1 MFNYSNELVEKN
13 GIFFSEKKTGVSYP
27 QEGNEDLFEIEEK
40 SFWFNHRNNCI
51 LETVKKNNGKQEL
64 FDVGGGN
71 GFVSKKLQ
79 ENQIPT
85 VLIEPG
91 LTGCINAQKRGI
103 NNIICATLE
112 DAQFYKN
119 SISSIGLFD
128 VIEHVE
134 DDVFF
139 LKSIHEKLMEDGL
152 VYITVPAYKN
162 LWSSDDI
169 HAGHYRRYSLK
180 ELEKKLNLA
189 EFKIVYST
197 YFFTVLPIP
206 IFLFRTIPYWL
217 GLNKKK
223 KGVENHE
230 NDHKKKSG
238 LISNLLNK
246 VWENE
251 LTKIRKEKTMS
262 FGGSCLVVARKI
274 NK

>member
-1 MFNYSNELVEKN
+1 MS
-13 GIFFSEKKTGVSYP
+13 SYR
-27 QEGNEDLFEIEEK
+27 QHLYHIVT
-40 SFWFNHRNNCI
+40 R
-51 LETVKKNNGKQEL
+51 T
-64 FDVGGGN
+64 
-71 GFVSKKLQ
+71 
-79 ENQIPT
+79 
-85 VLIEPG
+85 
-91 LTGCINAQKRGI
+91 
-103 NNIICATLE
+103 
-112 DAQFYKN
+112 KN
-119 SISSIGLFD
+119 SMLTIKSENASQLYSYIGG
-128 VIEHVE
+128 I
-134 DDVFF
+134 
-139 LKSIHEKLMEDGL
+139 I
-152 VYITVPAYKN
+152 
-162 LWSSDDI
+162 
-169 HAGHYRRYSLK
+169 RRYSLK